1 MTILS
6 VMYQVGLNCVRA
18 GKFTYFESAFEKRHR
33 AAVEREISK
42 DPNQIIMNG
51 ISTERFNRI
60 Y

>member
-6 VMYQVGLNCVRA
+6 VMYQVGLNCVRT

-42 DPNQIIMNG
+42 DPN
-51 ISTERFNRI
+51 
-60 Y
+60 